1 VETTD
6 DLWLS
11 ILSRVR
17 RDALL
22 SIRGGVDMDNLLA
35 AVTFCK
41 DEVVGKAELV
51 FFR

>member
-1 VETTD
+1 MTD

-11 ILSRVR
+11 MLSRVR

-35 AVTFCK
+35 AVTFCN
-41 DEVVGKAELV
+41 EGVVAKVELV